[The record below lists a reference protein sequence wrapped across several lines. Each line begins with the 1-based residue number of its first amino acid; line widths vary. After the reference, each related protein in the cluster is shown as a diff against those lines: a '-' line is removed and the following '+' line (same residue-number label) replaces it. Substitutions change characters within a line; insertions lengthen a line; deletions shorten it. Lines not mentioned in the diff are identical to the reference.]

1 MELKNSI
8 GRIITILSRNI
19 QQELKEVVEPFGI
32 TVGEEPYF
40 MELAYEDGLTQ
51 DELSSR
57 VNVDKS
63 ATARVV
69 KALEKKGFLKREID
83 NGDRRN
89 KRLYLTEEAR
99 EKYELLVDEL
109 QQYNLKLT
117 DGWTEEEYDMVYHC
131 LQILQSNYEKRKVNS
146 HTNSNLPIS
155 D

>member
-40 MELAYEDGLTQ
+40 MELVHEDGLTQ
-51 DELSSR
+51 DELTSR

-69 KALEKKGFLKREID
+69 KALEEKGYLKREID
-83 NGDRRN
+83 DADRRN

-99 EKYELLVDEL
+99 AKYELLVDEL

-117 DGWTEEEYDMVYHC
+117 EGWTEEQYDLVYHC
-131 LQILQSNYEKRKVNS
+131 LQMMQSNYEKRKANS
-146 HTNSNLPIS
+146 HTKSNLIT
-155 D
+155 

>member
-1 MELKNSI
+1 MKNSI

-19 QQELKEVVEPFGI
+19 QQELKEVVEPFGL

-40 MELAYEDGLTQ
+40 MELVYEDGLTQ
-51 DELSSR
+51 DELTSR

-69 KALEKKGFLKREID
+69 KALEEKGYLKREID
-83 NGDRRN
+83 CKDRRN

-99 EKYELLVDEL
+99 RKYELLVYEL

-117 DGWTEEEYDMVYHC
+117 DGLTEEQYDLVYHC
-131 LQILQSNYEKRKVNS
+131 LKMMQLNYENRKANS
-146 HTNSNLPIS
+146 HTNSNLLN
-155 D
+155 